1 MSVYLPMYCES
12 VAAVAEVSAVAV
24 VAVVVI
30 VSEPEPVRRGKP
42 L

>member
-12 VAAVAEVSAVAV
+12 VAAVVEVSAVAV

-30 VSEPEPVRRGKP
+30 VSEPEPVRRSKP